1 MNNYEGRAIEVH
13 TISGTQKVAPR
24 VHYSINMHGLN
35 KPDQD
40 KKKSVCLSMVIGQT
54 VLSVIFR
61 MYMYNRFLN
70 TLKFE
75 VYGLPV
81 HGYRCFSVLLH
92 FGIAT
97 SFAI

>member
-1 MNNYEGRAIEVH
+1 
-13 TISGTQKVAPR
+13 
-24 VHYSINMHGLN
+24 MHGLN

-40 KKKSVCLSMVIGQT
+40 KKKSVCLSMVIGQI

-75 VYGLPV
+75 VYLCMGIGAFLCYFILASP
-81 HGYRCFSVLLH
+81 HRLLYKMVGCH
-92 FGIAT
+92 T
-97 SFAI
+97 Y